1 MEHTSKAAEEEVSAS
16 NLGRQQP
23 SRYAL
28 SSIIGL
34 FATQFLGAFNDNFYK
49 IVVSLFAVNAV
60 GSAGGGGSAL
70 SLIGAIF
77 VLPFLL
83 FSGYAGYVAD
93 VYSKRTVLIVTKTL
107 EIVAM
112 SLGFIA
118 LLSGQFTLMLSV
130 LFLMALHSTFF
141 SPAKYSILPELLSD
155 KDLSLGNG
163 LLEMSSFLAIILG
176 TSLGSVLFAIWKDQL
191 SLIGL
196 ILIVIAVAGTF
207 ASLTIPKV
215 PPSGARKSLQ
225 LNPFAEITSGL
236 KRLYGDKTL
245 WMTVVGISYFWFLGA
260 LFQMDIILFGKEIMG
275 LDDLRVGLLS
285 TFLAIGIGTGSVTAG
300 RLSGAKVELGLVPLG
315 SIGMGT
321 FALLLSYSASSY
333 PQVAVALALL
343 GFSGGLFII
352 PLNASLQQKSGQE
365 EKGRLL
371 ATNNFLNTVGI
382 LLASGVLWL
391 LRDQLQVPADRIVL
405 LFGLF
410 TLLATVYIL
419 RTLPD
424 FLIRFMLWMLTH
436 TLYRIRI
443 VGQEHVPLRGPA
455 LLVCN
460 HMSFV
465 DGLLVASCVQ
475 RFIRFLVYRPIYEH
489 KALNWFMRLMK
500 AIPIAG
506 GNRKEVLASLERAR
520 EELRQGHAVCIFAEG
535 AISRTGN
542 LLPFKRGF
550 ERIINGLERP
560 HHSPA
565 SGPVVGQ
572 HLQLQRRSLPVETT
586 AANSLFSHGVVR

>member
-1 MEHTSKAAEEEVSAS
+1 MPCGRKQNQTGDCSMEHTSKAAEEEVSAS

-34 FATQFLGAFNDNFYK
+34 FATQFLGAFNENFYK

-83 FSGYAGYVAD
+83 FSGYAGYVSD

-112 SLGFIA
+112 DLGFVA
-118 LLSGQFTLMLSV
+118 FLSGQFTLMLSV

-163 LLEMSSFLAIILG
+163 LLEMNSFLAIILG

-207 ASLTIPKV
+207 TSLTIPKV

-245 WMTVVGISYFWFLGA
+245 WLTVVGISYFWFLGA
-260 LFQMDIILFGKEIMG
+260 L
-275 LDDLRVGLLS
+275 
-285 TFLAIGIGTGSVTAG
+285 
-300 RLSGAKVELGLVPLG
+300 
-315 SIGMGT
+315 
-321 FALLLSYSASSY
+321 
-333 PQVAVALALL
+333 
-343 GFSGGLFII
+343 
-352 PLNASLQQKSGQE
+352 
-365 EKGRLL
+365 
-371 ATNNFLNTVGI
+371 
-382 LLASGVLWL
+382 
-391 LRDQLQVPADRIVL
+391 
-405 LFGLF
+405 
-410 TLLATVYIL
+410 
-419 RTLPD
+419 
-424 FLIRFMLWMLTH
+424 
-436 TLYRIRI
+436 
-443 VGQEHVPLRGPA
+443 
-455 LLVCN
+455 
-460 HMSFV
+460 
-465 DGLLVASCVQ
+465 
-475 RFIRFLVYRPIYEH
+475 
-489 KALNWFMRLMK
+489 
-500 AIPIAG
+500 
-506 GNRKEVLASLERAR
+506 
-520 EELRQGHAVCIFAEG
+520 
-535 AISRTGN
+535 
-542 LLPFKRGF
+542 
-550 ERIINGLERP
+550 
-560 HHSPA
+560 
-565 SGPVVGQ
+565 
-572 HLQLQRRSLPVETT
+572 
-586 AANSLFSHGVVR
+586 